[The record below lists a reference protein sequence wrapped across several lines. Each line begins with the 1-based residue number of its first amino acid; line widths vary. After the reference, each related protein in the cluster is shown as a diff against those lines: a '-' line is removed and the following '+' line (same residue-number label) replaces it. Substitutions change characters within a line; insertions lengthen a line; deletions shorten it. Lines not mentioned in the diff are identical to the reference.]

1 MKSILIFMM
10 AAVGIIAGVEAKPV
24 EHPVMHPIA
33 HPTNPE
39 LEKPKFECKKYH
51 KHHVRPHR
59 HGKRHMRKPI
69 IIRNG
74 KPIIIRKGKHVCPRC
89 GEKHAPGKQP
99 KISTKR

>member
-1 MKSILIFMM
+1 MRNIVSMIVVAL
-10 AAVGIIAGVEAKPV
+10 AAVGIVEAKPEV
-24 EHPVMHPIA
+24 RPMEHPVMHPIA

-39 LEKPKFECKKYH
+39 LEKPKFHGKRHCH

-59 HGKRHMRKPI
+59 HGKRHMR
-69 IIRNG
+69 

-99 KISTKR
+99 RMIKK